1 MKGLSAAL
9 ANRLPPSGAPSIPRS
24 FPLTNLL
31 QRPDNLL
38 PLDLTQLLEFKKLR
52 RRQTSE
58 SKALGTT
65 RSASPELHTMKTRLQ
80 TPALV
85 EDYRRFPHRKGSAL
99 KVSGLSSEGQ
109 WPSGWCLGC
118 SEGASGGCGS
128 QG

>member
-9 ANRLPPSGAPSIPRS
+9 ADRLPPSGAPSLPRS

-52 RRQTSE
+52 QCQTSE

-65 RSASPELHTMKTRLQ
+65 RSASPELYATKTRLQ

-85 EDYRRFPHRKGSAL
+85 EDYRRFPH
-99 KVSGLSSEGQ
+99 
-109 WPSGWCLGC
+109 
-118 SEGASGGCGS
+118 
-128 QG
+128 